1 MNAPDDP
8 QRPKPDAPLHVV
20 ITVEDATQPVPEYAF
35 VDVSRLALQL
45 IAGKLN
51 QSQQALDHFPVI
63 PGLADTPR
71 LERGIQYVQYQFAE
85 AGFTPKVGMAAALRF
100 LAVMRTSRFKFRF
113 ADLRVGHEG
122 ETLFW
127 APCSAMLA
135 AAATLRLQLPRIED
149 PSFDE
154 EEIIQASYEVHR
166 LTDRFDESD
175 YLYISNLL

>member
-8 QRPKPDAPLHVV
+8 QRPKPDAPLQVV

-45 IAGKLN
+45 IAGTLH
-51 QSQQALDHFPVI
+51 QSQQALDPFPVI
-63 PGLADTPR
+63 SGLDESPR
-71 LERGIQYVQYQFAE
+71 LERGMQFVQFRFAE
-85 AGFTPKVGMAAALRF
+85 AGFPPEVGMAAALRF
-100 LAVMRTSRFKFRF
+100 LAVMRTARFKFRF
-113 ADLRVGHEG
+113 EDLRVGHEG

-135 AAATLRLQLPRIED
+135 AAATLKMQLPRIED

-154 EEIIQASYEVHR
+154 EEIIQASYQKHR
-166 LTDRFDESD
+166 LTDRFDESAH
-175 YLYISNLL
+175 LYISHLF